1 MVFRGSRL
9 TYIAP
14 FALALVLSPMATP
27 AFADDGVTPADDA
40 EDDEGPKDVASVKIE
55 LKQPSGKVL
64 KYDGAQLEF
73 GADGNVT
80 FKADDHV
87 HDVSLRIERA
97 SDQSKAISLTV
108 GYTKDGQAIIAPQ
121 TVDSEIKKREVI
133 RIEGGVAIAI
143 TVSAKA
149 TKKAAPEEK
158 PPEETPEPPKEPPK
172 KKDKIDGGEGD
183 NPLDGVK

>member
-1 MVFRGSRL
+1 MSFTHRWTPR
-9 TYIAP
+9 
-14 FALALVLSPMATP
+14 LALLLACASLPLSSANAETADAPTP
-27 AFADDGVTPADDA
+27 ATEAQHN
-40 EDDEGPKDVASVKIE
+40 VASVKIE

-97 SDQSKAISLTV
+97 SDQSKSISLTV
-108 GYTKDGQAIIAPQ
+108 GYTKDGQSVIAPQ

-133 RIEGGVAIAI
+133 RI
-143 TVSAKA
+143 
-149 TKKAAPEEK
+149 
-158 PPEETPEPPKEPPK
+158 
-172 KKDKIDGGEGD
+172 
-183 NPLDGVK
+183 